1 MRGMSMLACVAV
13 CGIVVTADAAER
25 LSLEARPLLAG
36 RASLTA
42 DGFVEART
50 LGTAN
55 FTPELRWPVQLMYES
70 ASEKTGLF
78 GFAWRSPQL
87 ESSAAWDKDG
97 VLWTAPW
104 GERIKF
110 RPKRERLPKDAV
122 KVELWEEARRGR
134 GFWTP
139 YADWEADT
147 SASDF
152 RKTGD
157 WIFSGKRACAGWTFR
172 YRAGRLARVE
182 APSGRALDF
191 GYAKDGRLLSVSQD
205 GAAFVEIVHNAD
217 GLAESVRVNGV
228 ETRLA
233 YERGQLRVL
242 PKTPDGQVV
251 PAVRPRLSSLRTA
264 DLDPVLLSYAG
275 NYLSRISQGAHVEEL
290 KVQEETL
297 EDRRRNLR
305 SALPKSKVEH
315 TGRIAG
321 RLLSDGVRSYAYG
334 KRTGTVTL
342 RDGARRTAEF
352 DFNAKTGVFGITD
365 FTGRRY
371 TVYYFMR
378 YDVAYLGKV
387 RKVVDG
393 RGRDVVSF
401 RYDKA
406 TGRPVRVRD
415 RLGNDRVFEYDG
427 AGRPVRGT

>member
-139 YADWEADT
+139 YADST
-147 SASDF
+147 
-152 RKTGD
+152 
-157 WIFSGKRACAGWTFR
+157 
-172 YRAGRLARVE
+172 
-182 APSGRALDF
+182 
-191 GYAKDGRLLSVSQD
+191 
-205 GAAFVEIVHNAD
+205 
-217 GLAESVRVNGV
+217 
-228 ETRLA
+228 
-233 YERGQLRVL
+233 
-242 PKTPDGQVV
+242 
-251 PAVRPRLSSLRTA
+251 
-264 DLDPVLLSYAG
+264 
-275 NYLSRISQGAHVEEL
+275 
-290 KVQEETL
+290 
-297 EDRRRNLR
+297 
-305 SALPKSKVEH
+305 
-315 TGRIAG
+315 
-321 RLLSDGVRSYAYG
+321 
-334 KRTGTVTL
+334 
-342 RDGARRTAEF
+342 
-352 DFNAKTGVFGITD
+352 
-365 FTGRRY
+365 
-371 TVYYFMR
+371 
-378 YDVAYLGKV
+378 
-387 RKVVDG
+387 
-393 RGRDVVSF
+393 
-401 RYDKA
+401 
-406 TGRPVRVRD
+406 
-415 RLGNDRVFEYDG
+415 
-427 AGRPVRGT
+427 